1 MKPPIGP
8 HSSPSQA
15 QAQTPTP
22 HTPDSQ
28 LILCAA
34 CGASSDKKV
43 QFHRFF
49 YTCLLRLTHFSS
61 GSLTGLL
68 ANTKFYYTVQIPATI
83 SVITGDF
90 LPHVALTPG

>member
-49 YTCLLRLTHFSS
+49 ILAFFVLLTSR
-61 GSLTGLL
+61 
-68 ANTKFYYTVQIPATI
+68 Q
-83 SVITGDF
+83 DR
-90 LPHVALTPG
+90 